1 VYVPEA
7 FRESRPEALRDLIR
21 QHSFGTLVSN
31 TPSGL
36 FATHVPFLLDPER
49 GPDGTLV
56 GHMARANDHWRFLD
70 GDADVLV
77 LFQGPH
83 AYVSPAWYTTP
94 LAVPTWNYVAVHAYG
109 RPVLVQEE
117 SRLLDILE
125 RTVRTY
131 EAQFAYQ
138 WRPPE
143 GDFVT
148 RLARQVV
155 GFEIA
160 LTRLEG
166 KLKLSQNRSRADQQ
180 GTIQGLSQQADPLA
194 RAVADLMAARLGPPA

>member
-7 FRESRPEALRDLIR
+7 FREARPEILHDLIR
-21 QHSFGTLVSN
+21 RHSFGTLVSN

-36 FATHVPFLLDPER
+36 FATHLPFLLDPDR
-49 GPDGTLV
+49 GPHGTLV
-56 GHMARANDHWRFLD
+56 GHMARANDHWRSLEA
-70 GDADVLV
+70 DADVRV
-77 LFQGPH
+77 LFQGPL

-94 LAVPTWNYVAVHAYG
+94 MAVPTWNYVAVHAYG
-109 RPVLVQEE
+109 RPILVQEGP
-117 SRLLDILE
+117 RLLEILD
-125 RTVRTY
+125 RTVRTH

-143 GDFVT
+143 GDFVP

-166 KLKLSQNRSRADQQ
+166 KLKLGQNRSRADQQ
-180 GTIQGLSQQADPLA
+180 GTIDGLSQQNDPLA
-194 RAVADLMAARLGPPA
+194 REVADLMAARLDPAP